1 MTLSPEKILA
11 SARNCLRLE
20 EAAIEAT
27 AEKLDTSF
35 VTAIQ
40 LIESAIL
47 GDNKLVFTGVGKNV
61 PICMKLAGTFN
72 STGVPA
78 AFLDPNQALH
88 GDLGLCRMGDV
99 CLLISN
105 SGETEDLLRLLPSL
119 KRLGLKTLAITAVA
133 DSSLSGYCDHVLLYH
148 YNQEACPLNLAPTA
162 STTAAL
168 AIGDALAMVYLEMR
182 EFSKEDFAKY
192 HPAGSLGKALLLTVD
207 EIMRTGDRFAL
218 GSDSMTVQE
227 ALLTITE
234 ARCGTIA
241 LHNES
246 TGELSGVF
254 SDGDFR
260 RAALETPDI
269 LQQPVSSFMTQS
281 PKTVASGSL
290 AVAALR
296 IFEAFSINDLVVVDS
311 EKRPVGLID
320 GQDMPRLRIV

>member
-1 MTLSPEKILA
+1 MTLSSENILA

-20 EAAIEAT
+20 QAAIADT
-27 AEKLDTSF
+27 IEKLDDSF
-35 VTAIQ
+35 VTAIH
-40 LIESAIL
+40 LIEAAIL
-47 GDNKLVFTGVGKNV
+47 GENKLVFTGVGKNV
-61 PICMKLAGTFN
+61 PICLKLAGTFN

-88 GDLGLCRMGDV
+88 GDLGLCRKGDV

-105 SGETEDLLRLLPSL
+105 SGETEDLIRLLPSL
-119 KRLGLKTLAITAVA
+119 KRLGLKTIAITAVP
-133 DSSLSGYCDHVLLYH
+133 DSSLCGYCDHILLYH

-168 AIGDALAMVYLEMR
+168 AVGDALAMVYLEMR
-182 EFSKEDFAKY
+182 GFSKEDFAKY
-192 HPAGSLGKALLLTVD
+192 HPAGSLGKSLLMTVD
-207 EIMRTGDRFAL
+207 EIMRTGERFAT
-218 GSDSMTVQE
+218 GSESLTVQE
-227 ALLTITE
+227 ALLSITK
-234 ARCGTIA
+234 ARCGSIA
-241 LHNES
+241 LCDTAS
-246 TGELSGVF
+246 GRLTGVF

-269 LQQPVSSFMTQS
+269 LNQPVRNFMTHS

-296 IFEAFSINDLVVVDS
+296 VFEAFSIDDLVVVDS
-311 EKRPVGLID
+311 GEHPIGLID

>member
-1 MTLSPEKILA
+1 MTLSSEKILA

-20 EAAIEAT
+20 QAAIEAT
-27 AEKLDTSF
+27 LAQLDDSF
-35 VTAIQ
+35 VTAIH

-47 GDNKLVFTGVGKNV
+47 DENKLVFTGVGKNV

-88 GDLGLCRMGDV
+88 GDLGLCRKGDV

-105 SGETEDLLRLLPSL
+105 SGETEDLIRLLPSL
-119 KRLGLKTLAITAVA
+119 KRLGLRTIAITAVA

-182 EFSKEDFAKY
+182 GFSKEDFARY

-207 EIMRTGDRFAL
+207 EIMRTGERFATRK
-218 GSDSMTVQE
+218 DFVNVQE
-227 ALLTITE
+227 ALLAITQ
-234 ARCGTIA
+234 ARCGSIA
-241 LHNES
+241 LCDEAS
-246 TGELSGVF
+246 GRLTGVF

-260 RAALETPDI
+260 RAALKTPDI
-269 LQQPVSSFMTQS
+269 LNQPVCNFMTRA
-281 PKTVASGSL
+281 PKTVPAGSL

-296 IFEAFSINDLVVVDS
+296 IFEAYSIDDLVVVDP
-311 EKRPVGLID
+311 EGRPIGLID
-320 GQDMPRLRIV
+320 GQDMPRLRII